1 MTIRIK
7 RVYEPRSA
15 GDGYRVLVDRLWP
28 RGVSRATAAVDLWLR
43 DIAPSTALRKEFNH
57 EVDRWP
63 AFRERYEAELA
74 GHTGL
79 LDLLR
84 DLERHHGQVTLL
96 YAARDQEHNEAAVLA
111 DVLRDRTRSAT
122 SPR

>member
-1 MTIRIK
+1 
-7 RVYEPRSA
+7 
-15 GDGYRVLVDRLWP
+15 
-28 RGVSRATAAVDLWLR
+28 
-43 DIAPSTALRKEFNH
+43 
-57 EVDRWP
+57 
-63 AFRERYEAELA
+63 
-74 GHTGL
+74 L